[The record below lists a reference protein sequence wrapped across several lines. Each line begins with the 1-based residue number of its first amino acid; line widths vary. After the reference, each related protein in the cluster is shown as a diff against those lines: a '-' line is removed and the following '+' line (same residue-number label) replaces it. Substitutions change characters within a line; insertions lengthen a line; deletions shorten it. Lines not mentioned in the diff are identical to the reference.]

1 MSTSRSRASRAK
13 RPAQSDASRL
23 VKAYLAKLDTPV
35 RRRLTQ
41 MRTVIRAAAPR
52 AVEHFSY
59 GIPAFRLND
68 RPLVGY
74 AAFKGHTSLFPMT
87 KNIRKKYETAL
98 TGYETSAGTV
108 RFPLATPLPMG
119 LVQKLVKAR
128 AAEVRA
134 ANHPWK

>member
-41 MRTVIRAAAPR
+41 MGTVIRAAAPR

-59 GIPAFRLND
+59 GIPAFRLKTGAVVWD
-68 RPLVGY
+68 REFKRPL
-74 AAFKGHTSLFPMT
+74 SLFPMT

-98 TGYETSAGTV
+98 TGYE
-108 RFPLATPLPMG
+108 
-119 LVQKLVKAR
+119 
-128 AAEVRA
+128 
-134 ANHPWK
+134 